1 MIASAGALGDGALA
15 APSLPT
21 ASCAGIR
28 PLPVPGAEGYG
39 TGPPPRG
46 ARRASFPAMA
56 TATINGNELHH
67 LQRGEGEPL
76 LLIMGMSGTHLSWGE
91 PFLEALARD
100 FEVTVFDNRGVGKS
114 SRAEVGYSIADLAD
128 DTAGLIEALGHESMH
143 VTGISMGGMIA
154 QELALRHPEKVRT
167 LTLGCTY
174 SGGEGSAL
182 SPPETFERLSA
193 GWQSGDRERALR
205 TGWEVNV
212 SASFATDED
221 AFAAFKKAALD
232 LPVAVPVI
240 MGQLQAI
247 SQHDTSQRLDDVAAP
262 TLVVHGTEDQM
273 LPVGNARMIA
283 ERIPG
288 ARLEILDGIGHLF
301 FVEEPERSAELIREH
316 ARVGAPS

>member
-1 MIASAGALGDGALA
+1 
-15 APSLPT
+15 
-21 ASCAGIR
+21 
-28 PLPVPGAEGYG
+28 
-39 TGPPPRG
+39 
-46 ARRASFPAMA
+46 MA
-56 TATINGNELHH
+56 TATVSGNELHY

-128 DTAGLIEALGHESMH
+128 DTAALIDALGHESMH

-154 QELALRHPEKVRT
+154 QELALRHPEKIRS

-174 SGGEGSAL
+174 AGGEGSAL
-182 SPPETFERLSA
+182 SPPETFQRLSS
-193 GWQSGDRERALR
+193 GWQSGDRELALR

-212 SASFATDED
+212 SAGFAANED
-221 AFAAFKKAALD
+221 AFTAFKKAALD

-247 SQHDTSQRLDDVAAP
+247 SQHDTSARLGDIAAP
-262 TLVVHGTEDQM
+262 TLVVHGTDDQM
-273 LPVGNARMIA
+273 LPVGNAPMIA
-283 ERIPG
+283 DRIPG
-288 ARLEILDGIGHLF
+288 SRLEIFDGVGHLF

-316 ARVGAPS
+316 ARAATPSS

>member
-1 MIASAGALGDGALA
+1 M
-15 APSLPT
+15 
-21 ASCAGIR
+21 
-28 PLPVPGAEGYG
+28 
-39 TGPPPRG
+39 
-46 ARRASFPAMA
+46 RASFPPMA
-56 TATINGNELHH
+56 TATVNGNEIHY
-67 LQRGEGEPL
+67 LQRGSGEPL

-100 FEVTVFDNRGVGKS
+100 FEVTIFDNRGVGKS
-114 SRAEVGYSIADLAD
+114 SRVEPGYSIADLAD
-128 DTAGLIEALGHESMH
+128 DTAALIDSLGHASMH
-143 VTGISMGGMIA
+143 VTGISMGGMVA
-154 QELALRHPEKVRT
+154 QELALRHPDKIRT

-182 SPPETFERLSA
+182 SPPETFERLQA
-193 GWQSGDRERALR
+193 GWTSGDRERALR

-212 SASFATDED
+212 SETFAADED

-247 SQHDTSQRLDDVAAP
+247 SQHDTSARLDDVAAP
-262 TLVVHGTEDQM
+262 TLVVHGTDDQM
-273 LPVGNARMIA
+273 LPVANARMIA

-288 ARLEILDGIGHLF
+288 SRLEIFDGIGHLF

-316 ARVGAPS
+316 ARAATPS